1 MSAQNR
7 VDEKSKRRRGL
18 REEQPEEVVDAVEED
33 IEDEAAEDEGSSS
46 RAITPKKGRAT
57 PSRRRPDEEEEEVRG
72 NFITRPFYV
81 LGEYFEGVRSEMAKV
96 VWPTREDARRL
107 TGIVITTI
115 ILSSIVLGV
124 LSLIFSQIFSI
135 GLRAP
140 VIFAFVFAI
149 AIGAF
154 VLYLRQSNRRPGGY

>member
-18 REEQPEEVVDAVEED
+18 REEQPEEVVDAVEEE
-33 IEDEAAEDEGSSS
+33 IEDEAGEDESSS
-46 RAITPKKGRAT
+46 RSLTPKKGRAT
-57 PSRRRPDEEEEEVRG
+57 PSRRRQDDEEEEVQG

-81 LGEYFEGVRSEMAKV
+81 LREYFEGVRSEMAKV
-96 VWPTREDARRL
+96 VWPTREEARRL
-107 TGIVITTI
+107 TGIVITTL
-115 ILSSIVLGV
+115 ILSSIVLGF
-124 LSLIFSQIFSI
+124 LSLLFSQIFSI

-140 VIFAFVFAI
+140 VVFAFVFAI
-149 AIGAF
+149 AIGGF

>member
-1 MSAQNR
+1 MA
-7 VDEKSKRRRGL
+7 
-18 REEQPEEVVDAVEED
+18 
-33 IEDEAAEDEGSSS
+33 
-46 RAITPKKGRAT
+46 
-57 PSRRRPDEEEEEVRG
+57 
-72 NFITRPFYV
+72 
-81 LGEYFEGVRSEMAKV
+81 EYFEGVRAEMAKV
-96 VWPTREDARRL
+96 VWPTREETRRL

-115 ILSSIVLGV
+115 IASSLVLGV

-154 VLYLRQSNRRPGGY
+154 VLYLRSSNRRTTGY

>member
-18 REEQPEEVVDAVEED
+18 REEQPEEVVDAVE
-33 IEDEAAEDEGSSS
+33 DELEDEGTDDESSS

-57 PSRRRPDEEEEEVRG
+57 PSRRRQDDEEEEVQG

-81 LGEYFEGVRSEMAKV
+81 LREYFEGVRSEMAKV